1 MSDARASF
9 GCLFNPRGQGSIIVA
24 GGYINGKLTDK
35 CEMYSIK
42 DNKWYPLPE
51 MTETKASGSL
61 CILNDRYL
69 ICFGGLS
76 RNANNQA
83 FLTNSIEILDL
94 ESVGNK
100 WVKCETTLPISG
112 CDIGCIPVRHNEL
125 LIFGG
130 WNKNA

>member
-1 MSDARASF
+1 
-9 GCLFNPRGQGSIIVA
+9 
-24 GGYINGKLTDK
+24 
-35 CEMYSIK
+35 MYSIK
-42 DNKWYPLPE
+42 DNKWIALPE

-69 ICFGGLS
+69 MCFGGLS

-94 ESVGNK
+94 ESVGSK
-100 WVKCETTLPISG
+100 WIKSETTLPISG